1 MRTGRFL
8 LPTNGDSSRRVFSI
22 AGLALHVPLSFMR
35 VLSVTPFLC
44 VLASTHLL
52 GADAGTDPRA
62 VVAEWIN
69 AGAKVKSL
77 EIDFVQER
85 KLKALRMPLTKPG
98 KIWFQR
104 PESFRWQINE
114 PPTIV
119 AVRKSGGDL
128 RVADTKE
135 KTLRVWSAAEL
146 AAEAANGKGHGF
158 AMAGAGFPASIEA
171 FEQMFE
177 IDSAKETPAPGVW
190 DIRLDLRD
198 KKAGIFVK
206 EIVFTIQPG
215 DGSLKKFDIFMRDG
229 SIMTTRVLTAKKNTA
244 IPAAVFQIDETGYQ
258 QSSR

>member
-1 MRTGRFL
+1 
-8 LPTNGDSSRRVFSI
+8 
-22 AGLALHVPLSFMR
+22 MR
-35 VLSVTPFLC
+35 VLSVVFVLC
-44 VLASTHLL
+44 VLVSTHLC
-52 GADAGTDPRA
+52 GADASPDPRA
-62 VVAEWIN
+62 LVVQWIT

-114 PPTIV
+114 PPTLI
-119 AVRKSGGDL
+119 AVRKAGGDL
-128 RVADTKE
+128 RAADMKE

-177 IDSAKETPAPGVW
+177 INSAKETATPGVW
-190 DIRLDLRD
+190 DVRLDLRD

-206 EIVFTIQPG
+206 EIVFTIQPD

-229 SIMTTRVLTAKKNTA
+229 SIMTTRVLTAKKNRA
-244 IPAAVFQIDETGYQ
+244 LPASVFEVDTTGYK
-258 QSSR
+258 SEHP

>member
-1 MRTGRFL
+1 
-8 LPTNGDSSRRVFSI
+8 
-22 AGLALHVPLSFMR
+22 MR
-35 VLSVTPFLC
+35 VLSVVLVLC
-44 VLASTHLL
+44 VFVSTSLCGASST
-52 GADAGTDPRA
+52 ADPRA
-62 VVAEWIN
+62 IVVQWIT

-114 PPTIV
+114 PPTLI
-119 AVRKSGGDL
+119 AVRKSSGDL
-128 RVADTKE
+128 RVADAKE
-135 KTLRVWSAAEL
+135 KTLRVWSATEL

-177 IDSAKETPAPGVW
+177 INSAKETPTPGVW
-190 DIRLDLRD
+190 DVRLDLRD

-206 EIVFTIQPG
+206 EIIFTIQPD

-229 SIMTTRVLTAKKNTA
+229 SIMTTRVLAAKKNRS
-244 IPAAVFQIDETGYQ
+244 IPASVFEVDTTGFTPE
-258 QSSR
+258 RK